1 MFSTGSGSHLSRALL
16 VSAVFMISPYV
27 AADDRDHLPASNHQ
41 LENAR
46 AQQEADKPGT
56 SAGSAGMPAPAHQRE
71 SSQGS
76 HTGLGKN
83 HHLILSGDQEV
94 PPVTTAA
101 RGKASITIAAD
112 KTVVGGVTTTGM
124 QATAAHIHLAAVGKN
139 GPVVI
144 TLTKDGQHGWL
155 VPVDCVLTDAQYASF
170 KAGDLYINV
179 HSAAH
184 EAGEVRAQ
192 LMP

>member
-1 MFSTGSGSHLSRALL
+1 MCYNRSDNCL
-16 VSAVFMISPYV
+16 VTAAMASAVFMSSPYV
-27 AADDRDHLPASNHQ
+27 QADNRDHLPVTNHQ
-41 LENAR
+41 VENAQ
-46 AQQEADKPGT
+46 AQQDADKPGP

-71 SSQGS
+71 SSKGS
-76 HTGLGKN
+76 RTGLSKN

-155 VPVDCVLTDAQYASF
+155 VPVDCELTDAQYASF
-170 KAGDLYINV
+170 KAGELYINV

-184 EAGEVRAQ
+184 EAGEVRTQ